1 MTLYEVQAR
10 KWENGWEL
18 RVDGAGQ
25 TWSPSLDDA
34 EARVREHIQSAGA
47 SKGAVHVTL
56 VPRVDDD
63 TDRLALEARRAVA
76 AADEATRDAV
86 SKTRDAVQGMSA
98 AGLPPNDIARILE
111 ISPGRLAELTAES
124 APDGRDEPRL
134 PQRRRRQ

>member
-18 RVDGAGQ
+18 RVHGAGQ

-34 EARVREHIQSAGA
+34 ESRVREHIQSSAA
-47 SKGAVHVTL
+47 PKGAVHVTL

-86 SKTRDAVQGMSA
+86 SKMRDAVQGLSA
-98 AGLPPNDIARILE
+98 AGLPLNDIARILE
-111 ISPGRLAELTAES
+111 LSPDRLTEMTSEGPTDS
-124 APDGRDEPRL
+124 RDEPRL
-134 PQRRRRQ
+134 PQRRRRP